1 MLVNYRPLCAP
12 PPPGPIRGSAA
23 GQRHQAGARTTPPTP
38 RRACGEEGGFKDSGS
53 LPWGSPQEAFSGHQ
67 RSKKS
72 PFLSS
77 GETEIMVEAVQ

>member
-1 MLVNYRPLCAP
+1 MLVNYRLPC
-12 PPPGPIRGSAA
+12 PPGPPPIRGSAA
-23 GQRHQAGARTTPPTP
+23 GQGHQAGARTTLPQG
-38 RRACGEEGGFKDSGS
+38 ACGEEGGFKDSGS

>member
-1 MLVNYRPLCAP
+1 MLVNYRPLCPPAP
-12 PPPGPIRGSAA
+12 LEALQLGSDTWQEPGQPSPRG
-23 GQRHQAGARTTPPTP
+23 
-38 RRACGEEGGFKDSGS
+38 ACGEEGGFKDRGS